1 MAMDNIEL
9 NTISAQFSTLVGS
22 LAQQATSKTAPSTM
36 FKTGLVGKVPQLI
49 TYVGKVQ
56 TRTITDLQT
65 IRDTQLQNLQ
75 ADTRYLPAPIEKRAT
90 FAFYEESTLLR
101 LIDMKSG
108 WAMEVNKAFQRDKD
122 IMFVQAFLGKAITSL
137 TWTDATA
144 NAPGNL
150 QLPTSFVALPAKNT
164 ITAQAGDSITG
175 LLKKV
180 LRFFEANDVD
190 WRSLGLRAYH
200 NSLFAELL
208 RTDPEWYTWDT
219 AGAHPN
225 VSGELKGYLGID
237 YIQLSEI
244 DILNAANGAANKVL
258 IAAGK
263 PVCTGIWKDINT
275 KISVRHDKDD
285 AIQVNTYMMLSSARL
300 NEWQVCVLDI
310 SALETANPG
319 AGDGGTDSGNGS
331 ETPDAGD
338 GDETP
343 GEDTGE

>member
-65 IRDTQLQNLQ
+65 IRDTELQNLQ

-122 IMFVQAFLGKAITSL
+122 IMFVKAFLGKAITSL
-137 TWTDATA
+137 NWTDTEIMD
-144 NAPGNL
+144 NGVRGSL
-150 QLPTSFVALPAKNT
+150 QMPTSFVELPVKNT
-164 ITAQAGDSITG
+164 ITAKAGDTITG

-190 WRSLGLRAYH
+190 WKALGLRAYH

-225 VSGELKGYLGID
+225 VSGELKGYLGIE

-244 DILNAANGAANKVL
+244 DILNETNGAANKVL

-300 NEWQVCVLDI
+300 NEWQVAVLDI
-310 SALETANPG
+310 SALETTG
-319 AGDGGTDSGNGS
+319 A
-331 ETPDAGD
+331 
-338 GDETP
+338 
-343 GEDTGE
+343 

>member
-49 TYVGKVQ
+49 TYVGKVE

-65 IRDTQLQNLQ
+65 IRDTQLQTIE

-122 IMFVQAFLGKAITSL
+122 IMFVKAFLGKAITSL
-137 TWTDATA
+137 TWTDQETMDTGVRGQLQMPTA
-144 NAPGNL
+144 FVE
-150 QLPTSFVALPAKNT
+150 LPEKNT
-164 ITAQAGDSITG
+164 ITAKAGDSITG

-190 WRSLGLRAYH
+190 WKSLGLRAYH

-225 VSGELKGYLGID
+225 VSGELKGYLGIE

-244 DILNAANGAANKVL
+244 DILNAKNGAANKVL

-300 NEWQVCVLDI
+300 NEWQVAVLDI
-310 SALETANPG
+310 SALETTG
-319 AGDGGTDSGNGS
+319 A
-331 ETPDAGD
+331 
-338 GDETP
+338 
-343 GEDTGE
+343 

>member
-9 NTISAQFSTLVGS
+9 STISAQFSTLVGS

-65 IRDTQLQNLQ
+65 IRDTQLQNME

-164 ITAQAGDSITG
+164 IT
-175 LLKKV
+175 
-180 LRFFEANDVD
+180 E
-190 WRSLGLRAYH
+190 
-200 NSLFAELL
+200 
-208 RTDPEWYTWDT
+208 
-219 AGAHPN
+219 
-225 VSGELKGYLGID
+225 
-237 YIQLSEI
+237 
-244 DILNAANGAANKVL
+244 L
-258 IAAGK
+258 IAAMRNELKRGYQSIEGSFWGERV
-263 PVCTGIWKDINT
+263 VCYVMLCYLLFFFLFRREK
-275 KISVRHDKDD
+275 KQELSKVRPNGAVRRPIEAK
-285 AIQVNTYMMLSSARL
+285 YSCLLSCPL
-300 NEWQVCVLDI
+300 LQ
-310 SALETANPG
+310 
-319 AGDGGTDSGNGS
+319 
-331 ETPDAGD
+331 
-338 GDETP
+338 
-343 GEDTGE
+343 